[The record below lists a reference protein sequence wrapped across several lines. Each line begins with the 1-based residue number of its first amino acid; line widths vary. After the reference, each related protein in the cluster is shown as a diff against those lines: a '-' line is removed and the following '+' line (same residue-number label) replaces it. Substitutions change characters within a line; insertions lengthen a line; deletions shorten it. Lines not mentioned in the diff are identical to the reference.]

1 LFETISQILVS
12 FNNTSLS
19 SIAVDAV
26 SDLVYVSLRPGY
38 SSNYSSTSCL
48 EQNATGSATVSS
60 SMFPCSAIY
69 ILDGNTGHIN
79 NIIRLRPGELIH
91 NMDIN
96 PYLRKYASGEYNY
109 LENYTEVNG
118 DEPIQYE
125 DDVVYII
132 NSTNYSSNN
141 DTNNSSSQ
149 MTTANDI
156 QRIRLY
162 GEIEEGK
169 EGDMS
174 SIAVDTGTNTIY
186 AGIRYFQGGR
196 EGVFIIDDN
205 SSIIHNSN
213 TTGMNA
219 NNGLTNTIKFIP
231 LGDTGPDQ
239 ILVNNKTNIIYSS
252 LEYDNFIVVIDGS
265 TKTIKEHY

>member
-1 LFETISQILVS
+1 
-12 FNNTSLS
+12 
-19 SIAVDAV
+19 
-26 SDLVYVSLRPGY
+26 
-38 SSNYSSTSCL
+38 
-48 EQNATGSATVSS
+48 
-60 SMFPCSAIY
+60 MFPCSAIY

-96 PYLRKYASGEYNY
+96 PYLRKIYASGEYNY

-174 SIAVDTGTNTIY
+174 S
-186 AGIRYFQGGR
+186 
-196 EGVFIIDDN
+196 
-205 SSIIHNSN
+205 
-213 TTGMNA
+213 
-219 NNGLTNTIKFIP
+219 
-231 LGDTGPDQ
+231 
-239 ILVNNKTNIIYSS
+239 
-252 LEYDNFIVVIDGS
+252 
-265 TKTIKEHY
+265 